1 MAEDGERK
9 EETAGSGTSFGVYL
23 IATLQLLLGLYA
35 FGVGTIGMGL
45 NIMGL
50 IMGIDDTLLLNV
62 VSVLALAL
70 GAAMVILAW
79 SFFSLKSWAYTIT
92 LVIQILSILREIVVF
107 AGGEGRFVWFSVVVS
122 LIILYYLRR
131 NEVKQAFGK

>member
-1 MAEDGERK
+1 MAEDVERK
-9 EETAGSGTSFGVYL
+9 EETAGNGTPFGVYL
-23 IATLQLLLGLYA
+23 IASLQLLLGLYA
-35 FGVGTIGMGL
+35 FGMGTIGMGL

-50 IMGIDDTLLLNV
+50 IVGVEDTLLLNV

-70 GAAMVILAW
+70 GVAMVILAW
-79 SFFSLKSWAYTIT
+79 GFFSLKSWAYSVT

-107 AGGEGRFVWFSVVVS
+107 AGGEGRFALVSIGVS

>member
-1 MAEDGERK
+1 MAEEMDRES
-9 EETAGSGTSFGVYL
+9 AGGTPPFGVYL
-23 IATLQLLLGLYA
+23 IAALQLLLGLYA

-50 IMGIDDTLLLNV
+50 IVGVEDTLLLNV

-70 GAAMVILAW
+70 GVAMVVLAW
-79 SFFSLKSWAYTIT
+79 GFFSLKSWAYTVT